1 MLTSLKNHPLF
12 RNISEENIKLLTD
25 CLDIYE
31 KEYLK
36 NEYIILENNKI
47 DFIGIV
53 TQGSIYMEQEDF
65 FGNKYFFTSMPK
77 NNLFGEIFISYDIID
92 CSVNYRATTNCK
104 IIFIR
109 YASILNKCQKSCIQH
124 SQLIENL
131 INLMAYKSRILIE
144 KIGIISKSTIRQ
156 RLITYFKI
164 LSKKQK
170 TNTII
175 SNLNHTELADYICAN
190 RSSMLRE
197 LKNMEKDGLIKFKD
211 NTYHLSNLSD
221 TYFT

>member
-1 MLTSLKNHPLF
+1 MLNSIRCHPLF
-12 RNISEENIKLLTD
+12 QNIEDEDLIRLIE

-53 TQGSIYMEQEDF
+53 TQGSIFMEQEDF
-65 FGNKYFFTSMPK
+65 YGNKYFFTSMPK
-77 NNLFGEIFISYDIID
+77 NNLFGEIFISQDVID
-92 CSVNYRATTNCK
+92 CSVNYRASTNCK

-109 YASILNKCQKSCIQH
+109 YATILKTCQKSCEAH

-144 KIGIISKSTIRQ
+144 KIEIISKNTIRQ

-175 SNLNHTELADYICAN
+175 SNLNHTELADYICTN
-190 RSSMLRE
+190 RSSMVRE
-197 LKNMEKDGLIKFKD
+197 LKNMQNEGLIDFK
-211 NTYHLSNLSD
+211 NNVYHLNNLSD
-221 TYFT
+221 AYLS